1 VRPRTRDA
9 DLRAL
14 HRDDDLRTVGMDVDE
29 SEPDEKADDVPS
41 DDVSAGPAMS
51 KPEATVEPRS
61 TSLGARVRL
70 AGLSALATLLIVL
83 ATAGAAAWLGYM
95 RVEFMPAQTAAQAPA
110 PAKSNPLLASTPAV
124 PPPQTNAASTT
135 ARNMI
140 DGVPDIVADL
150 PAVAA
155 LKKVD
160 PDAYA
165 KFVKRFAATY
175 KADAADDEALTL
187 ARTALRKSIKPLL
200 AKAATES
207 LLEITEV
214 NLAYMR
220 ALQPVNPGSCVA
232 LSDENKGATL
242 DANLARDNAPLFQRE
257 MAVLERVINNA
268 GSNEPAPTESEVK
281 PYLQS
286 VFDTLQK
293 QQAQTALLS
302 RGKLTPAEY
311 GPYCNLVV
319 AFYEAVRAL
328 PFADA
333 VKLLR
338 NLYAA
343 AAAEPDTDTP

>member
-1 VRPRTRDA
+1 N
-9 DLRAL
+9 
-14 HRDDDLRTVGMDVDE
+14 
-29 SEPDEKADDVPS
+29 S
-41 DDVSAGPAMS
+41 
-51 KPEATVEPRS
+51 
-61 TSLGARVRL
+61 
-70 AGLSALATLLIVL
+70 
-83 ATAGAAAWLGYM
+83 
-95 RVEFMPAQTAAQAPA
+95 
-110 PAKSNPLLASTPAV
+110 LLASTPNA
-124 PPPQTNAASTT
+124 PPPQTNAASTAVP

-165 KFVKRFAATY
+165 KFVKRFAAGY

-232 LSDENKGATL
+232 LSDESKGAAL

-268 GSNEPAPTESEVK
+268 G
-281 PYLQS
+281 
-286 VFDTLQK
+286 
-293 QQAQTALLS
+293 
-302 RGKLTPAEY
+302 
-311 GPYCNLVV
+311 
-319 AFYEAVRAL
+319 
-328 PFADA
+328 
-333 VKLLR
+333 
-338 NLYAA
+338 
-343 AAAEPDTDTP
+343 